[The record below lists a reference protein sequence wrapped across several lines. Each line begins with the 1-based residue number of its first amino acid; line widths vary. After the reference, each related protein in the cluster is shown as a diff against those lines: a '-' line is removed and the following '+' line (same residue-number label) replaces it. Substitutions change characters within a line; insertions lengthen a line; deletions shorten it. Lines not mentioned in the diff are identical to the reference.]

1 MSDYNNYN
9 IILGQGQVGIT
20 LNSGWSEPQDPYN
33 PHHIE
38 ASERALQF
46 DFGWF
51 ASPVMH
57 GDYPD
62 VMKWRVGNNSIIQN
76 LPKSRLP
83 EFTDDQKAFLKG
95 KLIDFV

>member
-1 MSDYNNYN
+1 M
-9 IILGQGQVGIT
+9 
-20 LNSGWSEPQDPYN
+20 NSGWSEPQDPYN
-33 PHHIE
+33 PDHIE

-51 ASPVMH
+51 ASPVMN

-62 VMKWRVGNNSIIQN
+62 VMKWRVGNNSIVQN

-95 KLIDFV
+95 KLVIVQNLPKSRLYT